1 MVSGRLVMRVVSVR
15 LALRAVSMGL
25 ALRAVSVRLG
35 LRAVSRFL
43 ALLAAVLLVACDGL
57 IDAPVDNEG
66 ADEVAAEESPALPSE
81 VPAPTIPPPPPGIVL
96 TPQGEAS
103 WRLMALADESA
114 PQAPDFPPAPE
125 RVPSTG
131 GPRLR
136 AKAWYVVDED
146 TGEVLTAKK
155 GDEARPIASIT
166 KLAAMMLYF
175 DAPRPDDELIPITRA
190 IKRHMQITRSKL
202 RVGGRYRAGDLV
214 YSALLASDNRAAA
227 AVAFS
232 TGLPNEAFAAAMTR
246 RAHAMG
252 LTSAYFGDPTG
263 LHPENAASPRDA
275 VRLLALALDHPQVGP
290 ILRTDEHNY
299 MRQDRRVHIQ
309 ARNSNLLAHYDHWD
323 TAGGKTGYTVVAGS
337 CLVQRATID
346 GRRLLIALLGARRPD
361 DRYEEMVRLRY
372 WVEGL
377 ED

>member
-1 MVSGRLVMRVVSVR
+1 VRRL
-15 LALRAVSMGL
+15 
-25 ALRAVSVRLG
+25 
-35 LRAVSRFL
+35 
-43 ALLAAVLLVACDGL
+43 LLIVAFVLTACTDGL
-57 IDAPVDNEG
+57 DDGDEVEAAGPPVTDQSEG
-66 ADEVAAEESPALPSE
+66 DSAADEVE
-81 VPAPTIPPPPPGIVL
+81 VPPPPLGTVL
-96 TPQGEAS
+96 SELGAES
-103 WRLMALADESA
+103 WRLMALADATA
-114 PQAPDFPPAPE
+114 PQAPDFPAAPD
-125 RVPSTG
+125 RVPASG
-131 GPRLR
+131 GPRLQ

-146 TGEVLTAKK
+146 SGEVLTAKRA
-155 GDEARPIASIT
+155 EEPRPVASIT

-175 DAPRPDDELIPITRA
+175 DAPRPDDEPIQITRA
-190 IKRHMQITRSKL
+190 IKQHMQITRSKL
-202 RVGGRYRAGDLV
+202 RVRGRYRAGDLV

-227 AVAFS
+227 ALAFS

-252 LTSAYFGDPTG
+252 LASAYFGDPTG
-263 LHPENAASPRDA
+263 LHPENATSPRDA

-290 ILRTDEHNY
+290 ILRTAEHNY

-337 CLVQRATID
+337 CLVLRTTIA
-346 GRRLLIALLGARRPD
+346 GRRLLVALLGARKPD

-377 ED
+377 SE